1 MSAPPKTK
9 SADAAKGAKA
19 ADKGAKQRPADA
31 DASGEDGAAP
41 AAGAAKRKRLFIIVG
56 AAVAVL
62 VIGGGATAF
71 LMGAFAGGPPEKVVE
86 VSGPPVYYDVPEMR
100 VDLKSDGRRARFI
113 TILVTVEL
121 PNAETKT
128 YLDAVKPRVMSG
140 FQTFLRE
147 QSAED
152 LVGKAGTD
160 KIHAA
165 FMNVTNSALA
175 PDHRARDILFRSILV
190 Q

>member
-1 MSAPPKTK
+1 MAES
-9 SADAAKGAKA
+9 
-19 ADKGAKQRPADA
+19 PA
-31 DASGEDGAAP
+31 EDGAAP
-41 AAGAAKRKRLFIIVG
+41 AAGASKRKRLFIIAG
-56 AAVAVL
+56 AAVVVL
-62 VIGGGATAF
+62 VIGGGGTAF
-71 LMGAFAGGPPEKVVE
+71 LMGAFGGDAAEKVVQE
-86 VSGPPVYYDVPEMR
+86 SGPPVYYDVPEMM

-113 TILVTVEL
+113 KILVTVEL
-121 PNAETKT
+121 PNAETKL
-128 YLDAVKPRVMSG
+128 YLDTVKPRVISG

-165 FMNVTNSALA
+165 FMNVTNTALA